1 MNETAGDHRP
11 GSPLIA
17 RIAVDFV
24 TTSVSRVLV
33 LVGTL
38 AICFAPIASSGQ
50 ERATRLTLDDA
61 LRLAERENPTL
72 RAKRFELDVTR
83 AGEIT
88 AGLRPNPSASRSEE
102 RRVGKECR

>member
-1 MNETAGDHRP
+1 M
-11 GSPLIA
+11 IA

-83 AGEIT
+83 AG
-88 AGLRPNPSASRSEE
+88 
-102 RRVGKECR
+102 